1 MYCILMTDVTG
12 KFSIYNIGKNPK
24 LYESEKSAMV
34 DINDMIKKEMELFG
48 NVLTKYEAVRYYEVE
63 E

>member
-12 KFSIYNIGKNPK
+12 EFSIYSIGKNFK
-24 LYESEKSAMV
+24 LYESEKSAMI

-48 NVLTKYEAVRYYEVE
+48 NVLTKYEAVRYYEV
-63 E
+63 

>member
-1 MYCILMTDVTG
+1 MYCILITDVTG
-12 KFSIYNIGKNPK
+12 EVSIYSIGKNSK

-48 NVLTKYEAVRYYEVE
+48 NVLTKYEAVRYYEV
-63 E
+63 

>member
-24 LYESEKSAMV
+24 LYDSEGSAMV